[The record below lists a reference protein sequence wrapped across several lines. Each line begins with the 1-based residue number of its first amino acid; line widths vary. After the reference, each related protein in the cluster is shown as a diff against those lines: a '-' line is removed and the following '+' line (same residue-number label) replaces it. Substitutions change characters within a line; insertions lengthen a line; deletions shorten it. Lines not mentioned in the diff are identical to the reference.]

1 MTSMLSLATAFYG
14 TYRGPAP
21 DPGADDPLDAALAEF
36 AARGREA
43 WPDVPLSPARLAS
56 YLGERAPA
64 DSAPLGWLAG
74 QRPADLFL
82 ACAACEGLREGLE
95 AFEREFI
102 SRIDAYLRSLHPT
115 PEIVAD
121 TKQELRT
128 KLFVG
133 GGGGGPPRIRQYT
146 GQGALGGWVRVAAIR
161 TALNLLDAA
170 KAGTPTPDEAEEV
183 ARAIVPA
190 RDPEL
195 ELVRET
201 YREAFVVA
209 FREAI
214 AALSRRDR
222 ALLRFTFVERL
233 TPARI
238 GAMYGVHRTT
248 AMRWIEAAQAQVLA
262 ETRARMMDRFELS
275 PSECDGVLHLVRSRI
290 DMTIGSLLQSAS

>member
-1 MTSMLSLATAFYG
+1 MLSVAPSLATSFYAA
-14 TYRGPAP
+14 YRGPAP
-21 DPGADDPLDAALAEF
+21 EPGAGAALDAALADF
-36 AARGREA
+36 VARGRQA
-43 WPDVPLSPARLAS
+43 WPDVPLSPAKLAS

-64 DSAPLGWLAG
+64 DTAPLGWLAG
-74 QRPADLFL
+74 QRAADFFI
-82 ACAACEGLREGLE
+82 ACASCEGVPKAID

-115 PEIVAD
+115 PELVAD

-133 GGGGGPPRIRQYT
+133 GAGGPPRILQYN
-146 GQGALGGWVRVAAIR
+146 GQGALGGWVRIAAIR

-170 KAGTPTPDEAEEV
+170 KAGAPRPDEAEEV

-195 ELVRET
+195 ELIRET
-201 YREAFVVA
+201 YREAFIAA
-209 FREAI
+209 FRDAI
-214 AALSRRDR
+214 AGLSRRDR

-248 AMRWIEAAQAQVLA
+248 AMRWIDTAQAQILA
-262 ETRARMMDRFELS
+262 ETRARMMDRFALS